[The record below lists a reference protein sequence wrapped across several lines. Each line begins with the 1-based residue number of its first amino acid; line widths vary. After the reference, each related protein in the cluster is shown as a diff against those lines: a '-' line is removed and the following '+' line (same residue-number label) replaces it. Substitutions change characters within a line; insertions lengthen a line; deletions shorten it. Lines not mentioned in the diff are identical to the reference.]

1 MPQMVPMI
9 TAPKGE
15 TMSQPAVMPTN
26 PARMPFSVRDK
37 EGLPYFIQLTA
48 NAKKPPAQ
56 AARLVVRNTC
66 EMALA
71 SSVVAAAN
79 CEPGLKP
86 NHPNQRMNTPSAA
99 IVRLCPGMA
108 LDLPSLP
115 YFPMRG
121 PRMAA
126 PTRAIQP
133 PTEWTMVEPAKSWKV
148 VPNVSIMKEP
158 ASPFISQPPPQVQ

>member
-86 NHPNQRMNTPSAA
+86 NHPNQRMNTP
-99 IVRLCPGMA
+99 
-108 LDLPSLP
+108 
-115 YFPMRG
+115 
-121 PRMAA
+121 
-126 PTRAIQP
+126 
-133 PTEWTMVEPAKSWKV
+133 
-148 VPNVSIMKEP
+148 VPQS
-158 ASPFISQPPPQVQ
+158 